1 MIKTTAIIL
10 TLLTVCLTA
19 QIKTKIQIVGGSG
32 NQKKIESAI
41 SDIVNSANVAFKSG
55 VPVINNSA
63 VSENAKKNI
72 MKIWGVTPFYCNEEK
87 LKLKVL
93 ESPGNKKLEVRNI
106 PLFFKENE
114 KIVKQECLVT
124 ISNSGV
130 IEDFLIGL
138 EGERY
143 DSLINSGTGVIDQRR
158 RQIILGFVEEYRTA
172 YNKRDIDFIEK
183 VFSDQAV
190 IIKGV
195 VYMKGVESEEILKQV
210 PADKI
215 KFTKMT
221 KTEYVSELRNAF
233 KVLNY
238 LKVDFERI
246 EIMRHNFNLDL
257 YGVTLFQKWNQGNY
271 KDVGFLF
278 LMIDFRDEDNP
289 KIHVRA
295 WQPEA
300 FVTPDNKIKISDFEV
315 F

>member
-1 MIKTTAIIL
+1 MMKKIL
-10 TLLTVCLTA
+10 VLAAVLSVIGTA
-19 QIKTKIQIVGGSG
+19 QIKTKIQLFGGSG

-41 SDIVNSANVAFKSG
+41 SDIINAANIAFKNGTPKFTNSA
-55 VPVINNSA
+55 I
-63 VSENAKKNI
+63 SENARNNI
-72 MKIWGVTPFYCNEEK
+72 LKIWEVTPFYCAEEK
-87 LKLKVL
+87 LKLKLL
-93 ESPGNKKLEVRNI
+93 ESPGNKKYEVRNI
-106 PLFFKENE
+106 PLFFKEND
-114 KIVKQECLVT
+114 KILKQECLVT
-124 ISNSGV
+124 ISNNGT

-138 EGERY
+138 EEERY
-143 DSLINSGTGVIDQRR
+143 DSLVNNGNGVLDQRR

-172 YNKRDIDFIEK
+172 YNKRDIDFIEN

-215 KFTKMT
+215 KYVKMT
-221 KTEYVSELRNAF
+221 KAEYVNELRRAF
-233 KVLNY
+233 RVLKY

-246 EIMRHNFNLDL
+246 DITQHNFNKDL
-257 YGVTLFQKWNQGNY
+257 YGITLFQRWNQGNY

-278 LMIDFRDEDNP
+278 LMIDFRDEDHP

-295 WQPEA
+295 WQPEE
-300 FVTPDNKIKISDFEV
+300 FVKPSETIKISDFEV

>member
-1 MIKTTAIIL
+1 MMKKLLIL
-10 TLLTVCLTA
+10 FAVISLMGTA
-19 QIKTKIQIVGGSG
+19 QIKTKVQLLGGSG

-41 SDIVNSANVAFKSG
+41 ADLINAANLAFKSG
-55 VPVINNSA
+55 KPKFTNAAISESA
-63 VSENAKKNI
+63 RSNI
-72 MKIWGVTPFYCNEEK
+72 LKIWEVTPFYCAEEK

-106 PLFFKENE
+106 PLFFKEND

-124 ISNSGV
+124 VSTSGT

-143 DSLINSGTGVIDQRR
+143 DSLVNNGKGVVDQRR

-172 YNKRDIDFIEK
+172 YNKRDIDFIDN

-215 KFTKMT
+215 KYIKMT
-221 KTEYVSELRNAF
+221 KSEYVSELRIAF
-233 KVLNY
+233 KRLSF

-246 EIMRHNFNLDL
+246 EITQHNFNKDL
-257 YGVTLFQKWNQGNY
+257 YGITLFQRWNQGNY
-271 KDVGFLF
+271 KDVGYLF
-278 LMIDFRDEDNP
+278 LMIDFRDEDHP

-295 WQPEA
+295 WQPEE
-300 FVTPDNKIKISDFEV
+300 FIKPSETIKISDFEV

>member
-1 MIKTTAIIL
+1 MKKLLIL
-10 TLLTVCLTA
+10 FAVISFFGTA
-19 QIKTKIQIVGGSG
+19 QIKTKVQLLGGSG

-41 SDIVNSANVAFKSG
+41 SDLINAANLAFKSG
-55 VPVINNSA
+55 KPKFTNAAI
-63 VSENAKKNI
+63 SEGARSNI
-72 MKIWGVTPFYCNEEK
+72 LKIWEVSPFYCAEEK

-106 PLFFKENE
+106 PLFFKEND

-124 ISNSGV
+124 LSMNGT

-143 DSLINSGTGVIDQRR
+143 DSLINNGNGVVDQRR

-210 PADKI
+210 PSDKI
-215 KFTKMT
+215 KYIKMT
-221 KTEYVSELRNAF
+221 KSEYVSELRIAF
-233 KVLNY
+233 KRLNY

-246 EIMRHNFNLDL
+246 DITQHNFNHDL
-257 YGVTLFQKWNQGNY
+257 YGITLFQRWNQGNY

-295 WQPEA
+295 WQPEE
-300 FVTPDNKIKISDFEV
+300 FIKPSETIKISDFEV